1 MTLSATRIRA
11 VIRKEFREYRRN
23 RFIIYTMAT
32 LPIFFI
38 ALPVIEL
45 FNISASANASIVRT
59 QVDVTM
65 LLMLVIPVVLPA
77 TIAAYSVIGER
88 DQGTLEP
95 LLTTPISREEFL
107 LGKSLAATVPSV
119 GMAYLFFLVLVF
131 AVRLASPSVVV
142 DAVWRPSW
150 FVAEL
155 LFAPLLAAWSV
166 WVGTAISAR
175 SSDVRVA
182 QQLGTLASLPA
193 LVLPLLMALQ
203 VFRPTV
209 LTTIVLA
216 VVLAIIDVGAWR
228 VVSLMFDRERL
239 ITGRRAVSLRIDAPS

>member
-1 MTLSATRIRA
+1 MSLSSTRIRA

-32 LPIFFI
+32 LPIFFM

-45 FNISASANASIVRT
+45 FNISASSAGSIVRT

-107 LGKSLAATVPSV
+107 LGKSLAATIPSI
-119 GMAYLFFLVLVF
+119 GMAYVFFLVLVI

-142 DAVWRPSW
+142 HAVMVRGRGPLRPTAGRVVGLGRYGDLCAVLRCARRATAGHLGQSPR
-150 FVAEL
+150 VDPA
-155 LFAPLLAAWSV
+155 APHGPASLQAHRDDRHR
-166 WVGTAISAR
+166 AR
-175 SSDVRVA
+175 SHARRHRR
-182 QQLGTLASLPA
+182 GCLASG
-193 LVLPLLMALQ
+193 
-203 VFRPTV
+203 
-209 LTTIVLA
+209 LTHV
-216 VVLAIIDVGAWR
+216 R
-228 VVSLMFDRERL
+228 S
-239 ITGRRAVSLRIDAPS
+239 